1 MIINFPLLGNAGSGG
16 IDSAATQAMIDA
28 SLEGY
33 YTSGETD
40 TKLGDYLSK
49 VEYEP
54 KELAVSAALNQLNTD
69 VQTISGNTPD
79 MSLYTPTRNFSTING
94 SAITEGTNIVIGGGG
109 SGGIDS
115 AATQAMIDAS
125 LEGYYT
131 SGETE
136 TAIDNKLGDDLSK
149 SEYEPKELAISA
161 ALNQL
166 NSDVQTISGNTPDM
180 SLYTPTSGFSTI
192 NGSAITEGTNIIIEG
207 GGSGTELLPVSEFPE
222 SAETG
227 TLIAKTNQEPSL
239 GYWELSEGVLTFH
252 LIDTGFTGS
261 TVIGRLFN
269 NATEP
274 MLPGD
279 IIITLDYD
287 AEELGVLEYVISV
300 ENADN
305 PGDIARIPY
314 DSQGSIDYEF
324 DTIGEDPESAEPIV
338 VTYHFLA
345 DTNLIISKTNRYFD
359 TPVAIVSTDYEEGN
373 LPGTAVVDGIYQY
386 DGTNWNKYEGG
397 SASGSNI
404 VELTQAE
411 YDALATKDPD
421 TLYIISDADSIN
433 MDNYALQADLTA
445 LSGSVSTS
453 LARKADA
460 ANVTVPGSLYLP
472 EWNTQGIITGSS
484 YYLYSYNAQING
496 QNTHYINYNANGNN
510 FNIFAPTTAG
520 DAGKPLVSNGNGA
533 PVWGDYKF
541 AFLTETEYDALTTK
555 ETDTI
560 YFVVPDPE

>member
-1 MIINFPLLGNAGSGG
+1 MIINFPLLGNAGG
-16 IDSAATQAMIDA
+16 
-28 SLEGY
+28 
-33 YTSGETD
+33 
-40 TKLGDYLSK
+40 
-49 VEYEP
+49 
-54 KELAVSAALNQLNTD
+54 
-69 VQTISGNTPD
+69 
-79 MSLYTPTRNFSTING
+79 
-94 SAITEGTNIVIGGGG
+94 
-109 SGGIDS
+109 GGIDS

-136 TAIDNKLGDDLSK
+136 TAIDNKLGNYLSK
-149 SEYEPKELAISA
+149 SEYVPKELAISA

-166 NSDVQTISGNTPDM
+166 NTDVQTISGNTPDM

-192 NGSAITEGTNIIIEG
+192 NGSAITEGTNIVIEG
-207 GGSGTELLPVSEFPE
+207 GGSGTELLPVSEFPQ

-227 TLIAKTNQEPSL
+227 TLIAKTDINPTL

-252 LIDTGFTGS
+252 LVDTDFTG
-261 TVIGRLFN
+261 TTIIGRLYN

-279 IIITLDYD
+279 IIITLDWIAAQRLD
-287 AEELGVLEYVISV
+287 YVISV

-305 PGDIARIPY
+305 PDDYITRIPY
-314 DSQGSIDYEF
+314 DARGSINYEF
-324 DTIGEDPESAEPIV
+324 DTIGEDPESSDPIV
-338 VTYHFLA
+338 VTYDFLA
-345 DTNLIISKTNRYFD
+345 DTNLVITKTNRNYD
-359 TPVAIVSTDYEEGN
+359 TPIAIVSTDYSLAN

-404 VELTQAE
+404 IELTQAE
-411 YDALATKDPD
+411 YDALTTKDPD

-453 LARKADA
+453 LAGKADA
-460 ANVTVPGSLYLP
+460 ANVTANASLCLFPTWNAQGVITGTYRQANDKIMKINGSSFRFYSS
-472 EWNTQGIITGSS
+472 EGWNTPPI
-484 YYLYSYNAQING
+484 Y
-496 QNTHYINYNANGNN
+496 
-510 FNIFAPTTAG
+510 APTEAG
-520 DAGKPLVSNGNGA
+520 DAGKPLIANGTNAA
-533 PVWGDYKF
+533 PVYAPYKF